1 MLRII
6 SFLDASW
13 VVYDSGRVNMEH
25 KREDTHNLSM
35 KIRKKIDIS
44 LEWYTLIYLGWLGA

>member
-44 LEWYTLIYLGWLGA
+44 LECTLKFT

>member
-13 VVYDSGRVNMEH
+13 VVYDSCRVNMEH
-25 KREDTHNLSM
+25 KHEDTHYLSM
-35 KIRKKIDIS
+35 KIWKKIDIS
-44 LEWYTLIYLGWLGA
+44 LEWYT